1 MDPRNS
7 YRSNDGANPTCS
19 QMGGPNPL
27 LIPSISPSREGS
39 IHYWRPYAHW
49 CRSKI
54 YKQMDRIGFFFPKW
68 VQGPY
73 PAGGRGGDFV
83 FRWYSGLFP
92 ALRVSGSRHFRQ
104 KFDYFREKC
113 RILVNFWLIFS
124 KFELW
129 ITENLKFDLGRRFL
143 FRWHSGLFP
152 VLRVSGS
159 CHFRQ
164 KFDYFHQK
172 CRISANFCPIFSKFE
187 LWRAENLKFDLG
199 RRFRHA
205 NARLGLRPRP
215 QTRK

>member
-1 MDPRNS
+1 MLT
-7 YRSNDGANPTCS
+7 GAEVKYINRWIGLAFSSQNGSKGPT
-19 QMGGPNPL
+19 QRGG
-27 LIPSISPSREGS
+27 G
-39 IHYWRPYAHW
+39 
-49 CRSKI
+49 
-54 YKQMDRIGFFFPKW
+54 
-68 VQGPY
+68 
-73 PAGGRGGDFV
+73 GGDFV

-172 CRISANFCPIFSKFE
+172 CRILANFCPIFSKFE

-205 NARLGLRPRP
+205 KARLRLRPRP